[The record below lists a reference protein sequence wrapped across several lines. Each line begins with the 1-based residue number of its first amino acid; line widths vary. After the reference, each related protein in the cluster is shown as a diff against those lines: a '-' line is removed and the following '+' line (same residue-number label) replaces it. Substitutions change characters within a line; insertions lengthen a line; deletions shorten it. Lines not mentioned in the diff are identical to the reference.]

1 MLTSLFPRRELFS
14 PRPGSRHDLNAA
26 AGSGWEHAA
35 GIAGLVLTALA
46 SYGVLALE
54 LEGQAEVLYL
64 PWTPAVG
71 VGILACVPR
80 ESGRFQPIE
89 PSKHCFLQ
97 C

>member
-54 LEGQAEVLYL
+54 LEGQAGQLIL
-64 PWTPAVG
+64 PTLRRGRGQATVAGPASAQHENIEHEAG
-71 VGILACVPR
+71 VR
-80 ESGRFQPIE
+80 QTS
-89 PSKHCFLQ
+89 
-97 C
+97 